1 MVITAGIARPYS
13 RAIFKIALESGEFQQ
28 WSDILQAL
36 EMVTIDAQMVAVIES
51 PKIDREELAQVVVEA
66 CATVVSLTEQS
77 KNLIKILTNFDRL
90 NVISE
95 IRSLYEDLRAE
106 QEKTITVQVIS
117 ASALTDS
124 QQEKFIKALILK
136 LDRKVTVECEI
147 DETLLGGA
155 ILRAGDLVIDGSMT
169 GKLKKLASQLS
180 C

>member
-13 RAIFKIALESGEFQQ
+13 RAIFEIALESGEFQQ

-36 EMVTIDAQMVAVIES
+36 EMVTTDTQMVAVIES
-51 PKIDREELAQVVVEA
+51 PKIDRDELAQIVVEA
-66 CATVVSLTEQS
+66 CATAVSLTEQS

-90 NVISE
+90 SVISE
-95 IRSLYEDLRAE
+95 IRSFYEDLRAE
-106 QEKTITVQVIS
+106 QEKTITVKVTS
-117 ASALTDS
+117 ASDLTNS
-124 QQEKFIKALILK
+124 QQESLIKALILK
-136 LDRKVTVECEI
+136 LDRKVSLECET

-155 ILRAGDLVIDGSMT
+155 ILRAGDLVIDGSVT